1 MSNQTHNYKPESGN
15 IELFQIELTKAQLKA
30 LSSMLPQGFALEAP
44 KKHNKK
50 EIEHPTTKK
59 FFTNE
64 GHLLTKKPSKPAD
77 YANENILIN
86 KHALRDPNK
95 RKLSHFEVK
104 YPDFEPI
111 PTTSSKSSK
120 SNNDAIRKCHNLLQ
134 KLKKHTAAGP
144 FLYPVDVVGLGLTD
158 YYDIVHEPMDLSTV
172 EHQLKTNQYSSV
184 AQFAADIRKIWNN
197 AFLYNLQGTQIHYMT
212 MEMSAYFEKL
222 FRDIEN
228 LSFNDTVRDLEKK
241 VEMLS
246 KQITELHQKGLT
258 SASDVPKLV
267 RSTGSKTNKNAKTVE
282 KPLTSQEK
290 RILGENI
297 KNLPPEHLRGV
308 WDIVS
313 QRLNKGN
320 NQEEIVFDIESLP
333 VKVARELER
342 FVKHKIGLVNRS
354 KNKNK
359 AKELTIPRP
368 IIHPSS
374 SNQKQLQQDYHH
386 QAMRTEEDLPTHH
399 HSMIGTDE
407 IMEIGNNLNRQD
419 DASSNSSESSFI
431 SDSDSDGEDNFK
443 AKKDNVRVAF

>member
-1 MSNQTHNYKPESGN
+1 
-15 IELFQIELTKAQLKA
+15 
-30 LSSMLPQGFALEAP
+30 
-44 KKHNKK
+44 
-50 EIEHPTTKK
+50 
-59 FFTNE
+59 
-64 GHLLTKKPSKPAD
+64 
-77 YANENILIN
+77 
-86 KHALRDPNK
+86 
-95 RKLSHFEVK
+95 
-104 YPDFEPI
+104 
-111 PTTSSKSSK
+111 
-120 SNNDAIRKCHNLLQ
+120 
-134 KLKKHTAAGP
+134 
-144 FLYPVDVVGLGLTD
+144 
-158 YYDIVHEPMDLSTV
+158 
-172 EHQLKTNQYSSV
+172 
-184 AQFAADIRKIWNN
+184 
-197 AFLYNLQGTQIHYMT
+197 

-228 LSFNDTVRDLEKK
+228 LTFNDTVRDLEKK

-258 SASDVPKLV
+258 SASDHPKMV
-267 RSTGSKTNKNAKTVE
+267 RSVGSKANKNAKTME

-333 VKVARELER
+333 VKVARELDR
-342 FVKHKIGLVNRS
+342 FVKNKMSLVNRS

-359 AKELTIPRP
+359 AKELTIPRA

-374 SNQKQLQQDYHH
+374 SNQKQLQEDYHH
-386 QAMRTEEDLPTHH
+386 HHHHHQVIRTEDDLPTHH
-399 HSMIGTDE
+399 HSMIGSDE
-407 IMEIGNNLNRQD
+407 RMELGNNLNKQD

-431 SDSDSDGEDNFK
+431 SDSDSDGEDNAK